1 MSVLDEILAHK
12 REEVARAKRRVAPE
26 AMAAQAR
33 AAARAVRGLREALE
47 REPEP
52 RVVAEIKRRSPSRG
66 EIRRDFDPLAI
77 ARAYRDAGACGISVL
92 TDARFFGGGLE
103 VLARVRAAVDLPLL
117 RKDFVVDTY
126 QIDEARV
133 VGADAVLLIVAALA
147 PSEVEVL
154 RSHALAL
161 GLDALVEVHDEA
173 ELEVALAAG
182 ADLVGVNNRD
192 LRSFRTDLATT
203 ERLAPRIPPEVV
215 FVAESGIFT
224 AQDVRRVR
232 RAGAHAVLVGESL
245 MRESDVGAAL
255 RRLRGE
261 DPSEAGQRRAPDDH
275 AGRMA

>member
-12 REEVARAKRRVAPE
+12 REEVAQAKRRVAPE

-33 AAARAVRGLREALE
+33 AAPRAVRGLRRALE

-66 EIRRDFDPLAI
+66 EIRRHFDPLAI

-117 RKDFVVDTY
+117 RKDFVVDAY

-147 PSEVEVL
+147 PSEVEAL
-154 RSHALAL
+154 RRHALAL

-192 LRSFRTDLATT
+192 LRSFRTDLTTT
-203 ERLAPRIPPEVV
+203 ERLAPRIPREVV

-224 AQDVRRVR
+224 AQDVARVR

-261 DPSEAGQRRAPDDH
+261 DASEAGHPRAPGDH